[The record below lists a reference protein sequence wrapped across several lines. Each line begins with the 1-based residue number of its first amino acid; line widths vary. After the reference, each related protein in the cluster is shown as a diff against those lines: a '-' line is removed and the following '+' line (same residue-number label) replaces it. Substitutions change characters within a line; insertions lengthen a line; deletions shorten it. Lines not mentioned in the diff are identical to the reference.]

1 MTQIVGSDRSGPGGN
16 MGRPSGRGELARD
29 AIRLL
34 GDKWVPLVLGDL
46 TLGPRLYGQLRATLG
61 GIQESMLSR
70 TLKAMERNGLV
81 HREALPTAPPQCRY
95 SLTDLGRS
103 LVPILAELAQW
114 TEGHLAEIEAAR
126 VQFESTVILRRA
138 YS

>member
-1 MTQIVGSDRSGPGGN
+1 MGSPL
-16 MGRPSGRGELARD
+16 GRGELARE

-34 GDKWVPLVLGDL
+34 GDKWVPLVLWDL
-46 TLGPRLYGQLRATLG
+46 TRGPRLYGQLRATVG

-95 SLTDLGRS
+95 SLADLGRS
-103 LVPILAELAQW
+103 LLPILAELAEW
-114 TEGHLAEIEAAR
+114 TEGNLAEVEAAR
-126 VQFESTVILRRA
+126 VRFESAAILRRA